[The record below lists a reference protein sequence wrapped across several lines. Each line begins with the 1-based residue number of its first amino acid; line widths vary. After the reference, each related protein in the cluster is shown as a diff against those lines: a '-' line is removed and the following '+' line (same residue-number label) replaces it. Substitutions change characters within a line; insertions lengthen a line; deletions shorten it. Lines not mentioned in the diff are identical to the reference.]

1 MTALSTSEGAVVRP
15 VAVSHRIV
23 FGIAAPM
30 TLAHLST
37 PLLGLVDTTVIGQIG
52 SEVLLGA
59 VALNALLFDFLFWG
73 FGFLRMGTA
82 GLTAQAV
89 GANDRMEQR
98 AVFLRALVMAAVLG
112 LAMVAL
118 QRLIAAAAFPILGA
132 SQAVTESAEVY
143 FAIRIWSAPFAFGNY
158 AVLGWLIGMGRT
170 TTGLF
175 LQIGINIANI
185 LLCILFTLGLGWGV
199 AGTAWATTLAETAGV
214 VAGLAVVAAHFGGS
228 FGVPRAVV
236 FDRAKFVRMAA
247 VNRDIMLRTF
257 ALLAA
262 FVFFG
267 RQGAKAGDVTLAAN
281 AVLNNFFLVG
291 GYFLDGIATAA
302 EQLSGRSVGANNR
315 PSFEKAVRYSV
326 LWSVVL
332 AVGMCAA
339 LFLAGGAFIDFMTRS
354 EPVREMARQFLP
366 YAAVTPLAGAL
377 AFTFD
382 GVYVGATWNS
392 AMRNLMAL
400 ALACFFVLWWVLQP
414 LGNHGLWLALIGFL
428 IARGA
433 GQGIAYFSLVPKAFA
448 KRGLPA

>member
-1 MTALSTSEGAVVRP
+1 MTAIPSHSIRP

-89 GANDRMEQR
+89 GADDGLEQR
-98 AVFLRALVMAAVLG
+98 AVFLRALVMAGVLG

-118 QRLIAAAAFPILGA
+118 QRLIALVAFPILGA
-132 SQAVTESAEVY
+132 SPAVTEAAEVY
-143 FAIRIWSAPFAFGNY
+143 FAIRIWSAPFAFANY

-175 LQIGINIANI
+175 LQIGINIVNI
-185 LLCILFTLGLGWGV
+185 LLCMLFTLGLGWGV
-199 AGTAWATTLAETAGV
+199 AGTAWATTLAETGGV
-214 VAGLAVVAAHFGGS
+214 LAGLAIVAAHFDGS
-228 FGVPRAVV
+228 FGVPSALV

-257 ALLAA
+257 ALLTA

-302 EQLSGRSVGANNR
+302 EQLSGRSLGANNR
-315 PSFEKAVRYSV
+315 SSFEKAVRYSV
-326 LWSVVL
+326 LWSLVL
-332 AVGMCAA
+332 AIGLSAL
-339 LFLAGGAFIDFMTRS
+339 LFLAGGAFIDFITKS
-354 EPVREMARQFLP
+354 EPVRLMARQFLP

-382 GVYVGATWNS
+382 GIYVGATWNG

-400 ALACFFVLWWVLQP
+400 ALACFFALWWALQP

-428 IARGA
+428 IARGV
-433 GQGIAYFSLVPKAFA
+433 GQGVAYFRLLPRAFGV
-448 KRGLPA
+448 R

>member
-1 MTALSTSEGAVVRP
+1 MPVASPDTPVRP
-15 VAVSHRIV
+15 VPVSHRIV
-23 FGIAAPM
+23 IGIAAPM

-37 PLLGLVDTTVIGQIG
+37 PLLGLVDTAVIGQIG
-52 SEVLLGA
+52 SEALLGA

-89 GANDRMEQR
+89 GADDRLEQR

-118 QRLIAAAAFPILGA
+118 QRAIAAVAFPLLGA
-132 SQAVTESAEVY
+132 SPEVTHAAEIY
-143 FAIRIWSAPFAFGNY
+143 FAIRIWSAPFAFANY
-158 AVLGWLIGMGRT
+158 AVLGWLIGLGRT

-175 LQIGINIANI
+175 LQIGINLVNI
-185 LLCILFTLGLGWGV
+185 LLCVVFTLGMGWGV

-214 VAGLAVVAAHFGGS
+214 VAGLAVVAAHFGGRL
-228 FGVPRAVV
+228 GVPSTLV
-236 FDRAKFVRMAA
+236 FDKAKFVRMIAI
-247 VNRDIMLRTF
+247 NRDIMLRTF

-267 RQGAKAGDVTLAAN
+267 RQGALAGDVTLAAN
-281 AVLNNFFLVG
+281 AILNNFFLVG

-302 EQLSGRSVGANNR
+302 EQLSGRSIGANNR

-326 LWSVVL
+326 IWSL
-332 AVGMCAA
+332 ALAIGMSA
-339 LFLAGGAFIDFMTRS
+339 LLFVAGGAFIDFMTTS
-354 EPVREMARQFLP
+354 TSVRELARQFLP
-366 YAAVTPLAGAL
+366 YAAITPVAGAL

-382 GVYVGATWNS
+382 GVYVGATWNA
-392 AMRNLMAL
+392 AMRNLMAV
-400 ALACFFVLWWVLQP
+400 ALACYFGLWWLLQP

-428 IARGA
+428 VARGA
-433 GQGIAYFSLVPKAFA
+433 GQGLAYFRLLPGSFSGIQAKAA
-448 KRGLPA
+448 

>member
-1 MTALSTSEGAVVRP
+1 MTVTSAIVRP
-15 VAVSHRIV
+15 VAISHRIV

-30 TLAHLST
+30 MLAHLST
-37 PLLGLVDTTVIGQIG
+37 PLLGLVDTAVIGQIG
-52 SEVLLGA
+52 SEALLGA

-89 GANDRMEQR
+89 GADDRLEQR

-118 QRLIAAAAFPILGA
+118 QRAIAVVAFPILGA
-132 SQAVTESAEVY
+132 SPEVTASAEVY
-143 FAIRIWSAPFAFGNY
+143 FAIRVWSAPFAFGNY

-175 LQIGINIANI
+175 LQIGINIVNI
-185 LLCILFTLGLGWGV
+185 LLCIVFTLGLGWGV

-214 VAGLAVVAAHFGGS
+214 VAGLAVVASHFGGS
-228 FGVPRAVV
+228 FGVPRALV
-236 FDRAKFVRMAA
+236 FDKAKFIRMIA

-267 RQGAKAGDVTLAAN
+267 RQGALAGDVTLASN
-281 AVLNNFFLVG
+281 AILNNFFLVG

-302 EQLSGRSVGANNR
+302 EQLGGRAIGANNR
-315 PSFEKAVRYSV
+315 ASFEKAVQYSV
-326 LWSVVL
+326 FWSLML
-332 AVGMCAA
+332 ALGMSAL
-339 LFLAGGAFIDFMTRS
+339 LFLAGGAFIDFMTTS
-354 EPVREMARQFLP
+354 APVREMARQFLP

-392 AMRNLMAL
+392 AMRNLMAV
-400 ALACFFVLWWVLQP
+400 ALACFFGLWWLLQP

-428 IARGA
+428 VARGA
-433 GQGIAYFSLVPKAFA
+433 GQGLAYFKLMPRAFE
-448 KRGLPA
+448 RTV

>member
-1 MTALSTSEGAVVRP
+1 MPAASIDAPIRP
-15 VAVSHRIV
+15 VPVSHRIV
-23 FGIAAPM
+23 IGIAAPM

-37 PLLGLVDTTVIGQIG
+37 PLLGLVDTAVIGQIG
-52 SEVLLGA
+52 SEALLGA

-89 GANDRMEQR
+89 GADDRLEQR
-98 AVFLRALVMAAVLG
+98 AVFLRALVMAGVLG

-118 QRLIAAAAFPILGA
+118 QRVIAMVAFPLLGA
-132 SQAVTESAEVY
+132 SPEVTHAAEIY

-158 AVLGWLIGMGRT
+158 AVLGWLIGLGRT

-175 LQIGINIANI
+175 LQIGINIVNI
-185 LLCILFTLGLGWGV
+185 LLCIVFTLGMGWGV

-228 FGVPRAVV
+228 FGVPKALV
-236 FDRAKFVRMAA
+236 FDKAKFVRMIA

-267 RQGAKAGDVTLAAN
+267 RQGALAGDVTLAAN
-281 AVLNNFFLVG
+281 AILNNFFLVG

-302 EQLSGRSVGANNR
+302 EQLSGRSIGANNR
-315 PSFEKAVRYSV
+315 SSFEKAVRYSV
-326 LWSVVL
+326 VWSLALAFVMSAVL
-332 AVGMCAA
+332 
-339 LFLAGGAFIDFMTRS
+339 FTAGGAFIDFMTTS
-354 EPVREMARQFLP
+354 LAVREMARQFLP
-366 YAAVTPLAGAL
+366 YAAVTPIAGAL

-382 GVYVGATWNS
+382 GVYVGATWNA

-400 ALACFFVLWWVLQP
+400 ALACYFGLWWLLQP

-428 IARGA
+428 VARGA
-433 GQGIAYFSLVPKAFA
+433 GQGLAYFRLLPGSFSGIRTKAV
-448 KRGLPA
+448 